1 MEIQPL
7 TRKDARL
14 ALVVT
19 CFVTLCAVYVRTNYA
34 RAFPQASLELTVSK
48 TRITERAS
56 EFARQQGWST
66 AGFRN
71 ITVFDPDDNAR
82 LYLERELGLDEANR
96 LMRSRVSVW
105 RWRVRWF
112 RPPEREEFVV
122 YLSPEGAIA
131 GFNHVIAEAAAGARL
146 SPAEARDMAT
156 RFAASR
162 TSQPL
167 RLVEDHLEQK
177 PNRYDYSFTWEDE
190 GFHAKAA
197 TYRRTVVVQGD
208 RIGRYS
214 EFLYI
219 PEAWTREFA
228 AMRSRN
234 DLYAAIAQACWI
246 PLILAAIITGIRAL
260 RRHAVPWRPLML
272 IAAVVGGL
280 VVINHLNSLPFL
292 IDEFPTSSPY
302 SQTLFL
308 LLLQALGAGV
318 GTFFYVSI
326 AAVAGEPL
334 YAATRPGGLTLRNAF
349 TRRGLASRDFFRA
362 SIAGYGLAGAHLA
375 FLVAFYLIGRRF
387 GVWSP
392 QDVEYSDMLATP
404 LPWIYPVAIACMA
417 ASAEEFWFRLFAI
430 PLLRRV
436 LKQTWMAVI
445 IPAFVWGFLHANYP
459 QEPAWIRGVEVG
471 LIGIAAGVVMLRF
484 GIVATLIWHY
494 TIDALLIGIFLFEA
508 QSWYFRLSGWILAA
522 AIGAP
527 LIVSAALYRRN
538 GGFVLIEA
546 PAPQPAAAGRLPE
559 QPSAPP
565 VRPLWPA
572 WRLYTAAVIA
582 LAIGIVARP
591 VEFGDWNRIR
601 ITREQAE
608 VIARQAIPNPGSWRV
623 ATNFIA
629 NLNPAE
635 FEYVRRIAGISAAQK
650 AVRDHQLSAVWR
662 VRFFHPL
669 NKEEWIVYV
678 AQDGRVAR
686 TDHLLDERAPGANLT
701 ADQARQIAE
710 RALANPNLV
719 LVDSNQQKRDRRTD
733 YSFTYE
739 DPSFHIGE
747 ARARVSIE
755 IQGDEPSNL
764 RRFIKLPEAWLRDF
778 ESPSVRKLIVPA
790 MIGAAFVPML
800 VLFLRRVAAPE
811 TVLHWRVYSAVACAA
826 LLIAIL
832 SGFNNSA
839 TAWAAYNTAM
849 PEQTFLAQYLIARG
863 ILTVL
868 IGGALFAAALGADV
882 FRQAVTGHARTN
894 HPSIARSAVIAALVI
909 GLARALA
916 WGIEAVPGPRDN
928 LPLWRLPGVDAWL
941 PGWRAFAFGWLL
953 GPVVA
958 CGAACGVFVVLRY
971 FHGWRRTALIA
982 LGVIGLA
989 LSQSLTPVQFAASA
1003 AAVVIWLAA
1012 LILIVRTCAVD
1023 LVGYAVAMCWAI
1035 GIPAAL
1041 ELAEQPAPWIHWNG
1055 IAAVVALAAA
1065 GVVVIAAINARRAEL
1080 RAQASL

>member
-7 TRKDARL
+7 TRSDARL
-14 ALVVT
+14 ALAVS
-19 CFVTLCAVYVRTNYA
+19 CFVTVCAVYVRTNYA
-34 RAFPQASLELTVSK
+34 QAFPQASLDLTVSK
-48 TRITERAS
+48 AQITERAS
-56 EFARQQGWST
+56 EFAREQGWST
-66 AGFRN
+66 AGFRS

-82 LYLERELGLDEANR
+82 LYLERELGLDEANG

-122 YLSPEGAIA
+122 YLSPDGAIA

-146 SPAEARDMAT
+146 SPGEARNIAA
-156 RFAASR
+156 RFISSR

-208 RIGRYS
+208 RIGRYA

-246 PLILAAIITGIRAL
+246 PLILAAIVAGIRAL
-260 RRHAVPWRPLML
+260 RRHAVPWRPLTL

-280 VVINHLNSLPFL
+280 VVINHVNSLPFL

-302 SQTLFL
+302 SQTILL

-334 YAATRPGGLTLRNAF
+334 YAAERSGRLSLRNAF

-392 QDVEYSDMLATP
+392 QDVEYSDMLSTP
-404 LPWIYPVAIACMA
+404 LPWIYPVAIACLA

-430 PLLRRV
+430 PLLRRA
-436 LKQTWMAVI
+436 LKQTWIAVI
-445 IPAFVWGFLHANYP
+445 VPAFVWGFLHANYP

-471 LIGIAAGVVMLRF
+471 VIGIAAGVVMLRF

-508 QSWYFRLSGWILAA
+508 QSWYFRLSGWILAG

-538 GGFVLIEA
+538 GGFVVIDTPEPPPTPVA
-546 PAPQPAAAGRLPE
+546 PAPEAPRAPAIN
-559 QPSAPP
+559 
-565 VRPLWPA
+565 PLWPA
-572 WRLYTAAVIA
+572 WRLYAAAIIV
-582 LAIGIVARP
+582 LAIGIAAHP

-601 ITREQAE
+601 VTRDRAE
-608 VIARQAIPNPGSWRV
+608 AIARQAVPNAASWRV
-623 ATNFIA
+623 VTNFVA
-629 NLNPAE
+629 NLNAAE
-635 FEYVRRIAGISAAQK
+635 FEYVRRIAGVSAAQK
-650 AVRDHQLSAVWR
+650 AVREHQISAVWR
-662 VRFFHPL
+662 VRFFRPL
-669 NKEEWIVYV
+669 NKEEWIVYIT
-678 AQDGRVAR
+678 QDGQVRR
-686 TDHLLDERAPGANLT
+686 TDHILDERAPGATLT
-701 ADQARQIAE
+701 LDQARQIAE
-710 RALANPNLV
+710 HALANPNLT

-739 DPSFHIGE
+739 DMSFHIGE

-755 IQGDEPSNL
+755 IHGDEPSNL
-764 RRFIKLPEAWLRDF
+764 RRFIKLPESWLRDF

-800 VLFLRRVAAPE
+800 VLFLRRVAAPD
-811 TVLHWRVYSAVACAA
+811 TVLHWRVYSAISCAA
-826 LLIAIL
+826 LVIAVL

-868 IGGALFAAALGADV
+868 IAGALFAAALAADV
-882 FRQAVTGHARTN
+882 FRQAVTGRAQMNRS
-894 HPSIARSAVIAALVI
+894 SIARAAAIAALI
-909 GLARALA
+909 AGLSRALA
-916 WGIEAVPGPRDN
+916 WALEATPGPRDTV
-928 LPLWRLPGVDAWL
+928 PLWSLPGVDAWL

-953 GPVVA
+953 GSVVA
-958 CGAACGVFVVLRY
+958 CSAACGVFVVLRY

-982 LGVIGLA
+982 LGAIGLA
-989 LSQSLTPVQFAASA
+989 LSQSLTPVQFVTSA
-1003 AAVVIWLAA
+1003 AAVVIWIAA
-1012 LILIVRTCAVD
+1012 LVLIVRTCAVD
-1023 LVGYAVAMCWAI
+1023 LAGYAVAMCWAT

-1041 ELAEQPAPWIHWNG
+1041 KLAEQPAPWIRWNG
-1055 IAAVVALAAA
+1055 VAAVVALAAA
-1065 GVVVIAAINARRAEL
+1065 GVVAIAAVNARRAE
-1080 RAQASL
+1080 ASPYA